1 MLNLSP
7 LFYSTVE
14 PATLLGNIELSEAK
28 KETLAEAKTH
38 IRRTLREAL
47 PAILQNQYQI
57 PEKVSPRFFTQ
68 GSWAY
73 KTLNAPATTPP
84 QQADLD
90 DGCYLPM
97 SFVAE
102 ASPRPRH
109 ASQAFFEAVEAI
121 LGPLSKARGWRL
133 DTSKPTCV
141 RIEVSAEGHIDV
153 PLYAIPDDQFLTLE
167 KEASQRGYA
176 GLFEAAGAIN
186 KETWTRVNTVLL
198 AHRQNGWMKSDPRAV
213 KDWFLQQ
220 TALPGGEQLRRVV
233 RYLKAWRDN
242 SWTNGGPS
250 SLLLMAAAAEVFQP
264 QERRDDTALLNVVIQ
279 LPEQLKSGVV
289 NPADREESLTERLG
303 AKGVD
308 DLIKHLQ
315 DFRNYLEGALSSSNP
330 SQACAWMQNQFGI
343 RFPNSPASVKLEGA
357 AAVVSAAAAAPV
369 KSPLVGRQQAG

>member
-14 PATLLGNIELSEAK
+14 PTTLLGNIELSEQK
-28 KETLAEAKTH
+28 KEVLAEAKTH

-47 PAILQNQYQI
+47 PVLLQQQYQI

-109 ASQAFFEAVEAI
+109 ASQAFFEAVEVI
-121 LGPLSKARGWRL
+121 LGLLSKTKGWRL

-153 PLYAIPDDQFLTLE
+153 PLYAIPDSQFITLE
-167 KEASQRGYA
+167 KAASQRGYA

-186 KETWTRVNTVLL
+186 TETWTRVDTVLL
-198 AHRQNGWMKSDPRAV
+198 AHRQDGWMKSDPRAV

-242 SWTNGGPS
+242 CWTNGGPS
-250 SLLLMAAAAEVFQP
+250 SLLLMAAAAEVFQT
-264 QERRDDTALLNVVIQ
+264 QERRDDIALLNVVTR
-279 LPEQLKSGVV
+279 LPERLKNGVC
-289 NPADREESLTERLG
+289 NPADPEESLTERLG
-303 AKGVD
+303 AKGVE
-308 DLIKHLQ
+308 DLKKLLQ
-315 DFRNYLEGALSSSNP
+315 VFQQYLEGALSSSDP

-343 RFPNSPASVKLEGA
+343 RFPNAPASVKPEGA
-357 AAVVSAAAAAPV
+357 AAAVAATAAEHV